1 MLDTTTK
8 RRIDT
13 ARDILVGK
21 VPDPKSQVEQITI
34 ALIYKF
40 MDDMDLDAEELGGEP
55 SFFSGEYEKYGWRK
69 IFNPSL
75 GGFEMLSLYS
85 EAILKMAQNP
95 NLPQLFR
102 DIFKNA
108 YLPYR
113 DPETLKSFLKI
124 INDFSYDHSEKLGDA
139 FEYLLSVL
147 GSQGDA
153 GQFRTPRHVI
163 DFMTALIAP
172 KKNETV
178 LDPACGTAGFLISAY
193 KHILKENSSN
203 YDKTD
208 PYTFEQNNVKLAEIT
223 VNGKHYKG
231 DKLSP
236 DDRARII
243 QNIKGYDISPD
254 MVRLSLV
261 NLYLHGFTDPH
272 IHEYDTLTSEERWN
286 EFYDIILANP
296 PFMSPKGGI
305 RPHKRFAVQS
315 KRSEVLFV
323 DYMAEHLT
331 PTGKAAI
338 IVPEGIIFQSGT
350 AYKSLRKMLVED
362 NYLVGVISLPAG
374 VFNPYSGVKTS
385 ILWLDKSL
393 AKKTDK
399 ILFAKIENDGFDL
412 GAQRRPI
419 KQNDLPGVFR
429 KLTEYRDKLMLGEDV
444 DFENEPLIS
453 IVKKEKVIVNE
464 DYNLS
469 QQRYQDFEN
478 RVTSYDTAELKDLVL
493 TMQQGINTAG
503 DKVVFVSSGYPIIQA
518 RNMTTETINFDNPKY
533 LSEKDWLKYKGKH
546 KPNIG
551 DILFSNI
558 GTIGKSVVVERDEN
572 YLIHWNI
579 FKITVDKS
587 KILPHY
593 LKTYLGYLT
602 SINYWDNFQKGGTV
616 KFVNKKILNSIEIP
630 VPPLSVQEEIVAE
643 IESYQKI
650 IDGAC
655 QVVEN
660 YKPKID
666 IDPEWEMVGLSKIC
680 DINKETV
687 IPSDLY
693 SDWFNY
699 LDIST
704 VENGTGKINYDNVVK
719 VEDAPS
725 RARRL
730 VQQHDILLSTVRPNL
745 KAFGYVDV
753 QPNRFIAST
762 GFAILTAN
770 KDIIEP
776 RFLYFM
782 VFQESVLNQ
791 MINRM
796 GKGSYPS
803 INQKDVSELQIA
815 LPSMEVQKEIISQL
829 EIEQKSIFYNEKLI
843 EIYEQKIK
851 DRIAKVWGE

>member
-193 KHILKENSSN
+193 KHIFKENSSN

-254 MVRLSLV
+254 MMRLSLV

-272 IHEYDTLTSEERWN
+272 IYEYDTLTSEERWN

-338 IVPEGIIFQSGT
+338 IVPEGIIFQCGT

-419 KQNDLPGVFR
+419 KQNDLPGIFR

-444 DFENEPLIS
+444 DFENETLVS
-453 IVKKEKVIVNE
+453 LVEKEKIAVNGE
-464 DYNLS
+464 FNLS
-469 QQRYQDFEN
+469 GERYIERIIIQNSNFEFKN
-478 RVTSYDTAELKDLVL
+478 INEICELKRGTSITKKDVKDGNIPVIAGG
-493 TMQQGINTAG
+493 QQPSYYHSKSNRPENSIAIS
-503 DKVVFVSSGYPIIQA
+503 SSGAYAGYISFHPYPIFASDCFTI
-518 RNMTTETINFDNPKY
+518 TTKNHKTLNQLFLYY
-533 LSEKDWLKYKGKH
+533 LLKYKQEEIYRFQVGMGQPHVYPKDFNGFQI
-546 KPNIG
+546 P
-551 DILFSNI
+551 
-558 GTIGKSVVVERDEN
+558 
-572 YLIHWNI
+572 
-579 FKITVDKS
+579 
-587 KILPHY
+587 LPP
-593 LKTYLGYLT
+593 
-602 SINYWDNFQKGGTV
+602 I
-616 KFVNKKILNSIEIP
+616 
-630 VPPLSVQEEIVAE
+630 SVQEEIVAE

-650 IDGAC
+650 IDGAR

-666 IDPEWEMVGLSKIC
+666 IDP
-680 DINKETV
+680 
-687 IPSDLY
+687 
-693 SDWFNY
+693 
-699 LDIST
+699 
-704 VENGTGKINYDNVVK
+704 
-719 VEDAPS
+719 
-725 RARRL
+725 
-730 VQQHDILLSTVRPNL
+730 
-745 KAFGYVDV
+745 
-753 QPNRFIAST
+753 
-762 GFAILTAN
+762 
-770 KDIIEP
+770 
-776 RFLYFM
+776 
-782 VFQESVLNQ
+782 
-791 MINRM
+791 
-796 GKGSYPS
+796 
-803 INQKDVSELQIA
+803 
-815 LPSMEVQKEIISQL
+815 
-829 EIEQKSIFYNEKLI
+829 
-843 EIYEQKIK
+843 
-851 DRIAKVWGE
+851 